1 MFKNRDKQAIFGALT
16 ETPFLPQREATAKV
30 KSDSHRKC
38 RHPSFKSQT
47 GHGDLG
53 SLPLSVPTLV
63 WDTWVCLQDILC

>member
-16 ETPFLPQREATAKV
+16 ETPFLPQREVTAKV

-38 RHPSFKSQT
+38 RHPSFMSQT

-53 SLPLSVPTLV
+53 SLPLSVSTLV